1 MPGLRMSRT
10 MHTSA
15 SAISSAAAMS
25 SHVISEGFT

>member
-1 MPGLRMSRT
+1 MSRT

-25 SHVISEGFT
+25 SHGISEGFT